1 MTDPYSS
8 AFMAAG
14 SVATAALKPASSSNN
29 STVTTTFDNS
39 GFAVNTGAG
48 SASATK
54 TALPSPIQSARAVAQ
69 GVGAV
74 AAGVGGLFS
83 DPLVIIGGAVA
94 LLFIMRKHK

>member
-1 MTDPYSS
+1 MEPYSA

-14 SVATAALKPASSSNN
+14 SVAQAALKPASASNSSP
-29 STVTTTFDNS
+29 TTIAFDSS
-39 GFAVNTGAG
+39 GFAVNVGSG
-48 SASATK
+48 SASSSK
-54 TALPSPIQSARAVAQ
+54 TALPSPVQSAQAVMQ

-94 LLFIMRKHK
+94 LLFLMRK